1 VTGTPDRPVEAA
13 EAGVPAHPGRLSE
26 AGVVPALVPRV
37 CQVWWARPADVG
49 RDADALLA
57 PADLERRARLVHVAD
72 RQRLTAAWA
81 LTRTVLGAAV
91 GASPTVLQI
100 DRTCPECGGRHG
112 KPRLL
117 DDRNVQFS
125 VSHSGDRVAV
135 AVQRGAPVGV
145 DVEKIGRF
153 AAGQLDLLADH
164 VLAAEER
171 AELRRWP
178 PSARPAAFTTY
189 WTRKEAVLKATGEG
203 LGEAVVSTVV
213 SPPSSPPR
221 LLRRGVPAGRTALP
235 IGLHALLAPPG
246 YVATLA
252 VAGPEPSSV
261 VERDASV
268 VLRNAMLR
276 AAARGP
282 DAT

>member
-1 VTGTPDRPVEAA
+1 MEAA
-13 EAGVPAHPGRLSE
+13 EAGIPAHPGRPSE
-26 AGVVPALVPRV
+26 AGGVPALVPRV
-37 CQVWWARPADVG
+37 CQVWWARLADVG
-49 RDADALLA
+49 QDADALLA
-57 PADLERRARLVHVAD
+57 PVDLERRARLVHAAD

-91 GASPTVLQI
+91 RASPTVLRI

-125 VSHSGDRVAV
+125 VSHSGDWVAV

-145 DVEKIGRF
+145 DVEEIGPF
-153 AAGQLDLLADH
+153 AAGELDLLADH

-203 LGEAVVSTVV
+203 LGEAVVTVV

-221 LLRRGVPAGRTALP
+221 LLRRGGPAGRAVLP

-261 VERDASV
+261 VERDASA
-268 VLRNAMLR
+268 VLRNAVIR
-276 AAARGP
+276 AAARGS
-282 DAT
+282 DET

>member
-1 VTGTPDRPVEAA
+1 VEAA
-13 EAGVPAHPGRLSE
+13 EAGIPAHPGRLSE
-26 AGVVPALVPRV
+26 AGGVPALVPRV
-37 CQVWWARPADVG
+37 CQVWWARLADVG
-49 RDADALLA
+49 QDADALLA
-57 PADLERRARLVHVAD
+57 PVDLERRARLVHAAD

-91 GASPTVLQI
+91 RASPTVLRI

-145 DVEKIGRF
+145 DVEEIGPF

-189 WTRKEAVLKATGEG
+189 WTRKEAVLKATGKG
-203 LGEAVVSTVV
+203 LGEAVVTVV

-221 LLRRGVPAGRTALP
+221 LLRRGGPAGRALLP

-261 VERDASV
+261 VERDASA
-268 VLRNAMLR
+268 VLRNAVIR
-276 AAARGP
+276 AAARGS
-282 DAT
+282 DET